1 MQKIKLYDKE
11 YEMIDEIVCDCG
23 CEFKKDNS
31 IGLVSYS
38 CIKLCELHMPK
49 IDIEELKQQKIKEI
63 ENKVSEI
70 IKNKFGSITRQFN
83 IINELGYDP
92 QSKKEYIIFANQT
105 ISQEK
110 KFISQVLDTK
120 NLEDLKKFNFEF
132 KIK

>member
-1 MQKIKLYDKE
+1 MKKNNIEKL
-11 YEMIDEIVCDCG
+11 DCG
-23 CEFKKDNS
+23 CEYEIFDGYK
-31 IGLVSYS
+31 IR
-38 CIKLCELHMPK
+38 IKNCDKHMPK

-92 QSKKEYIIFANQT
+92 QSKKEYIIFTNQA

-132 KIK
+132 IIKK